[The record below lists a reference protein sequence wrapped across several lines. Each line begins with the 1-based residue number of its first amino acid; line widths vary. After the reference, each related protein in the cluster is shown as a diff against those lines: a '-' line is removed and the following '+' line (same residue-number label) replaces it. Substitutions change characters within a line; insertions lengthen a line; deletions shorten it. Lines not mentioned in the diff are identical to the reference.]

1 MLSQQEITVKKY
13 FSLAAK
19 RLLVTIGLMLFNLSG
34 LQADGYISGIELR
47 DELNNYL
54 AEQGLMGRPA
64 LDKARQFRACSTGL
78 QLSPLFGSF
87 QTIEIRCPDN
97 DGWKIAVRTRLGAVV
112 SSNKE
117 RQVRV
122 PTPDLADK
130 QMAVVVNKRLT
141 KNSIIGPGDVSLEP
155 FTAISSTDF
164 FTRIDDVVGRRLK
177 RSLRTRQLVEARHL
191 QTNWMIEKGQ
201 PVILESGFGAIQVL
215 SEGIALQNA
224 QWGELARFLNTRSNK
239 EVFGTVVS
247 EKKIVIRTKTSQ
259 K

>member
-1 MLSQQEITVKKY
+1 MKKY

-19 RLLVTIGLMLFNLSG
+19 RLLVTIGLMLLSLNG

-47 DELNNYL
+47 DELNKYL
-54 AEQGLMGRPA
+54 AEHGLMGRPA
-64 LDKARQFRACSTGL
+64 LDKARQFRSCSTGL

-97 DGWKIAVRTRLGAVV
+97 DGWKIAVRTRLEVAAPLKNIKHKAIP
-112 SSNKE
+112 SPN
-117 RQVRV
+117 
-122 PTPDLADK
+122 LLYN

-141 KNSIIGPGDVSLEP
+141 KNSIIGPDDISLEP
-155 FTAISSTDF
+155 VTAKSSTDY
-164 FTRIDDVVGRRLK
+164 FTRIKDVVGRRVK
-177 RSLRTRQLVEARHL
+177 RSLRTSQIVEARHL

-215 SEGIALQNA
+215 SEGIALHNA
-224 QWGELARFLNTRSNK
+224 QWGELARFLNTRSDK

-247 EKKIVIRTKTSQ
+247 EKKVVIRAKTSR

>member
-19 RLLVTIGLMLFNLSG
+19 RLLATIGLLLFSLNG

-47 DELNNYL
+47 DELNKYL
-54 AEQGLMGRPA
+54 AEHGLMGRPA
-64 LDKARQFRACSTGL
+64 LDKARQFRSCSTGL

-97 DGWKIAVRTRLGAVV
+97 DGWKIAVRTRLEVAAPLKN
-112 SSNKE
+112 SRHNAI
-117 RQVRV
+117 
-122 PTPDLADK
+122 PYPNFLDN

-141 KNSIIGPGDVSLEP
+141 KNSIIGPDDISLEP
-155 FTAISSTDF
+155 VTVKSSTDY
-164 FTRIDDVVGRRLK
+164 FTRIDDVVGRRVK
-177 RSLRTRQLVEARHL
+177 RSLRTRQIVEARHL
-191 QTNWMIEKGQ
+191 QTNWMVQKGQ
-201 PVILESGFGAIQVL
+201 PVILESGFGAVQVL

-224 QWGELARFLNTRSNK
+224 QWGELARFLNIRSDK
-239 EVFGTVVS
+239 EVFGTVMS
-247 EKKIVIRTKTSQ
+247 EKKVVIRTKTSQ

>member
-1 MLSQQEITVKKY
+1 MQ
-13 FSLAAK
+13 
-19 RLLVTIGLMLFNLSG
+19 
-34 LQADGYISGIELR
+34 
-47 DELNNYL
+47 NN
-54 AEQGLMGRPA
+54 EG
-64 LDKARQFRACSTGL
+64 
-78 QLSPLFGSF
+78 
-87 QTIEIRCPDN
+87 
-97 DGWKIAVRTRLGAVV
+97 
-112 SSNKE
+112 
-117 RQVRV
+117 RQVPRQ
-122 PTPDLADK
+122 LLIWLK

-141 KNSIIGPGDVSLEP
+141 KNSIIGPSDVSLEP

-215 SEGIALQNA
+215 SEGIALHNA

-247 EKKIVIRTKTSQ
+247 EKKVVIRAKTSQ

>member
-19 RLLVTIGLMLFNLSG
+19 RLLAAIGFILCGVNG

-47 DELNNYL
+47 DELNKYL
-54 AEQGLMGRPA
+54 AKHGLMGRPA
-64 LDKARQFRACSTGL
+64 LDKARQFRSCSTSL

-97 DGWKIAVRTRLGAVV
+97 DGWKIAVRTRLGRAV
-112 SSNKE
+112 SSNGG
-117 RQVRV
+117 RQLPS

-141 KNSIIGPGDVSLEP
+141 KNSIIGPSDVSLEHL
-155 FTAISSTDF
+155 TTTSSTDF
-164 FTRIDDVVGRRLK
+164 FTSINDVVGRRLK
-177 RSLRTRQLVEARHL
+177 RSLRTRQIVEARHL

-215 SEGIALQNA
+215 SEGIALDNA
-224 QWGELARFLNTRSNK
+224 QWGELARFLNTRSDR

-247 EKKIVIRTKTSQ
+247 EKKVVIRAKTSR

>member
-1 MLSQQEITVKKY
+1 MKKS

-19 RLLVTIGLMLFNLSG
+19 KILATIGFMIVSLNG
-34 LQADGYISGIELR
+34 LQAAGSISGVELR
-47 DELNNYL
+47 GHLTSYL
-54 AEQGLMGRPA
+54 AEQGLVGAPA
-64 LDKARQFRACSTGL
+64 LNSTRQFRACSADL
-78 QLSPLFGSF
+78 QFSPLFGSF

-97 DGWKIAVRTRLGAVV
+97 DGWKIAVRTRLGTAA
-112 SSNKE
+112 STNGR
-117 RQVRV
+117 RQVPV

-130 QMAVVVNKRLT
+130 QMAVVVNKRLI
-141 KNSIIGPGDVSLEP
+141 KNSIIGPGDVSLEY
-155 FTAISSTDF
+155 FTAISSVDF
-164 FTRIDDVVGRRLK
+164 YTRIDDVVGRRLK
-177 RSLRTRQLVEARHL
+177 RSLRTSQLVEARHL